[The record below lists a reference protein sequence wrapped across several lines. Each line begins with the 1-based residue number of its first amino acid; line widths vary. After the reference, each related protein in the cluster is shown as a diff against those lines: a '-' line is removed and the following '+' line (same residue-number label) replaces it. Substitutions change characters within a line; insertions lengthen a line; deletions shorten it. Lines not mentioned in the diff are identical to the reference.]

1 MLADKAKSINSMFNF
16 LIFFIMG
23 TFKKGILGSFSGK
36 VGNVVGASWRGIS
49 YMRSLPSSMRNPRT
63 EKQLSQ
69 RNKFSLIGKFLKT
82 ILPVIRVGFK
92 HIASA
97 KNSAYSTAMSYNM
110 QNALKG
116 VYPDLE
122 VDFEKVAIA
131 QGGLYPAN
139 NVEAAC
145 DAGKLQFSWDETLQ
159 NDTSSED
166 RIMVAAY
173 NPIKEEAAY
182 DLSLGTRADG
192 SGLLDLPATWVGDEV
207 ETFVAFASEDG
218 SQVSDTVYTGKIAI
232 VAAQP

>member
-1 MLADKAKSINSMFNF
+1 
-16 LIFFIMG
+16 MG

-36 VGNVVGASWRGIS
+36 VGNIVGASWRGIA

-92 HIASA
+92 HIATA
-97 KNSAYSTAMSYNM
+97 NNSAYSAAMSYNM

-122 VDFEKVAIA
+122 VDFQKVSIA

-139 NVEAAC
+139 NVVAIC
-145 DAGKLQFSWDETLQ
+145 NAGTLQFTWDETLQ
-159 NDTSSED
+159 NNTSTED
-166 RIMVAAY
+166 RIMALAYNPGKAEAAY
-173 NPIKEEAAY
+173 N
-182 DLSLGTRADG
+182 LNMGTRADG
-192 SGLLDLPATWVGDEV
+192 SGVLDLPATWVGDEV
-207 ETFVAFASEDG
+207 ESFVAFTSEDG

-232 VAAQP
+232 VAE